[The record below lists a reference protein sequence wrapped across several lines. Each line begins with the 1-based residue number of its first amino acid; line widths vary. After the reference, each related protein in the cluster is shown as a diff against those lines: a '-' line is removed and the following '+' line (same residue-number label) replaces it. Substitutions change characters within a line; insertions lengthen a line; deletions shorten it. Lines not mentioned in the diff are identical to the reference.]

1 MNIQYFKKIV
11 YITLFINSYYGLSQ
25 KSFESL
31 GESAFLVN
39 HKFSEKYAVNFALE
53 SRYFLYQNNAYS
65 LKQQQVDFAH
75 FSTLNLNYT
84 TSISLGIEYRNR
96 ELFNNTGNELR
107 ITQQFNYATQKQGT
121 RFGHRI
127 RSEQRYFKNHTVFR
141 QRYRFTID
149 FPLNGDKLDVGE
161 AYFISS
167 LEGLLILNDASKPEI
182 DQRTTTQIGW
192 QFTENLKLQLGLEY
206 RLEAINIKTEKKLF
220 VFTSAILKI

>member
-1 MNIQYFKKIV
+1 MNIRYIKKLV
-11 YITLFINSYYGLSQ
+11 FIAIILSSFYGLSQ
-25 KSFESL
+25 RNFESL

-53 SRYFLYQNNAYS
+53 SRYFLYQNS
-65 LKQQQVDFAH
+65 TFKLKQRQVDLAH

-96 ELFNNTGNELR
+96 ELFNNIGNELR
-107 ITQQFNYATQKQGT
+107 ITQQFNYATQKQGM

-127 RSEQRYFKNHTVFR
+127 RSEQRYFKTHTVFR

-149 FPLNGDKLDVGE
+149 FPLNGEKLDVGE
-161 AYFISS
+161 AYFVGS
-167 LEGLLILNDASKPEI
+167 LEGLLYLSKVLKPELG
-182 DQRTTTQIGW
+182 QRTTTQIGW

-206 RLEAINIKTEKKLF
+206 RLEAVNIETEKNLF
-220 VFTSAILKI
+220 ILTSAILKI